1 MPTSRRDARSTAEC
15 LPSTG
20 ASHALSSA
28 MPSPPPRDAAAR
40 RTGASVTPDMG
51 ASITRFGR
59 TTLPIVTRPARLRD
73 VGGLATES
81 AHELGAVIFAYILD
95 SCAANASAAMQ
106 QFAAP
111 SITFALDAQRA

>member
-1 MPTSRRDARSTAEC
+1 
-15 LPSTG
+15 
-20 ASHALSSA
+20 
-28 MPSPPPRDAAAR
+28 
-40 RTGASVTPDMG
+40 
-51 ASITRFGR
+51 
-59 TTLPIVTRPARLRD
+59 LPIVTRPARLRD

-95 SCAANASAAMQ
+95 SCAANASVAMQ